1 MTPNNESATTSIIF
15 KSLSVTMEMN
25 PTATAEKQ
33 NTDAPLLSFAALHN
47 SLSVTNGN

>member
-25 PTATAEKQ
+25 PTATAE
-33 NTDAPLLSFAALHN
+33 NTKMQKKFSALLH
-47 SLSVTNGN
+47 SLLFSSLFC